1 MNNGEPFQGA
11 DGLIAK
17 GATFYLVANLK
28 PNEDAY
34 SSSPYYIFWKDH
46 CTTVNITINRL
57 SDATYGLP
65 NLEIPRP
72 TLGLTIDLQWEEGLW
87 FPEIPI
93 GI

>member
-1 MNNGEPFQGA
+1 
-11 DGLIAK
+11 
-17 GATFYLVANLK
+17 
-28 PNEDAY
+28 
-34 SSSPYYIFWKDH
+34 
-46 CTTVNITINRL
+46 VNITINRL